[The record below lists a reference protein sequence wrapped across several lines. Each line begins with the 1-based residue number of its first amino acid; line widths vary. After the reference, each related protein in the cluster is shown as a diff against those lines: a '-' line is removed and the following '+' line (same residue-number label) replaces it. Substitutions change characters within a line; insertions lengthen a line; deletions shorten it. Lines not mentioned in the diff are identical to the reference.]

1 MGRNKGYEGYRK
13 GEEAVFDIEEELKKL
28 PAQPGVYLMHDKRDE
43 IIYVGKAISLKNR
56 VRQYFQSSRNKTAKI
71 EQMVSRIARFEYI
84 VTDSELEA
92 LVLECNLIKEHR
104 PRYNTM
110 LKDDKAYPYIKVTVA
125 EDFPRV
131 LVARTMKKDKNKYF
145 GPYTSAGAVKDTI
158 DLIHKI
164 YKIRTCSRVLPRDV
178 GKERPCLNYHIKQ
191 CGAPCQGYVGRD
203 AYRENIDQVLDFL
216 NGHYDKVL
224 SLLEEKMTAASREMD
239 FEKAIEY
246 RELLSSVKK
255 VAQKQK
261 ITSNSTQ
268 DRDIIALARDEE
280 DAVVQVFFVREGKL
294 IGREHFHMAAATA
307 EDTGQILS
315 GFIKQFYAG
324 TPFLPKELWVQ
335 TEPEDSEIICRWL
348 SARKGQKVHV
358 IVPKKGEKE
367 RLVELAEKNAA
378 LVLSQDKEKIK
389 REELRTIGAMNQVA
403 GWLGMDRVRRVEAF
417 DISNISGYESVGSM
431 VVYEDG
437 KPKRNDY
444 RKFKIRTVTGAN
456 DYASMR
462 EVLTRRFSHGLEEKS
477 RLRETGVEE
486 EFGSFTRFPDLLMM
500 DGGKGQVNIALDV
513 MKELGLS
520 IPVCGMVKDD
530 NHRTRGLYYQNV
542 EIPVDRHSEGFRLIT
557 RIQDEAHRFAIEYH
571 RSLRGKDQVK
581 SVLDDIPGIGDTRRK
596 ALMRHFKSLEAI
608 RDAEV
613 EELLKAPGMNRA
625 AAESVYGFFRKE
637 AGP

>member
-1 MGRNKGYEGYRK
+1 MHSGIGKGDK
-13 GEEAVFDIEEELKKL
+13 IVFDIEEELKKL
-28 PAQPGVYLMHDKRDE
+28 PVQPGVYLMHDKRDE

-110 LKDDKAYPYIKVTVA
+110 LKDDKAYPYIKVTVT

-131 LVARTMKKDKNKYF
+131 LFARTMKKDKNKYF

-158 DLIHKI
+158 DLIQKI

-178 GKERPCLNYHIKQ
+178 GKDRPCLNYHIKQ
-191 CGAPCQGYVGRD
+191 CHAPCQGYVGKE
-203 AYRENIDQVLDFL
+203 AYRDNITQALDFL
-216 NGHYDKVL
+216 NGHYEKVL
-224 SLLEEKMTAASREMD
+224 SFLEERMMRASEEMD

-261 ITSNSTQ
+261 ITSSSTQ
-268 DRDIIALARDEE
+268 DRDIIALARDEK

-294 IGREHFHMAAATA
+294 IGREHFHMSVATA
-307 EDTGQILS
+307 EDTGQILTS
-315 GFIKQFYAG
+315 FVKQFYAG

-335 TEPEDSEIICRWL
+335 AELEDSEILCRWL
-348 SARKGQKVHV
+348 SARKGQKVRV
-358 IVPKKGEKE
+358 MVPKKGDKE

-378 LVLSQDKEKIK
+378 RVIDHDKEKIK
-389 REELRTIGAMNQVA
+389 REEVRTIGAMNQVA
-403 GWLGMDRVRRVEAF
+403 QWRGLDRVRRVEAF

-444 RKFKIRTVTGAN
+444 RKFKIRTVMGAN
-456 DYASMR
+456 DYASME

-477 RLRETGVEE
+477 RMRENGVDE

-500 DGGKGQVNIALDV
+500 DGGKGQVNIALKV
-513 MKELGLS
+513 IRELGLS

-530 NHRTRGLYYQNV
+530 NHRTRGLYYDNV
-542 EIPVDRHSEGFRLIT
+542 EIPIDRHSEGFRLIT

-571 RSLRGKDQVK
+571 RSLRGKTQVR
-581 SVLDDIPGIGDTRRK
+581 SILDDIPGIGDTRRK
-596 ALMRHFKSLEAI
+596 ALMKHFKTMEAI
-608 RDAEV
+608 RDAGV
-613 EELLKAPGMNRA
+613 EELQRAPGMNRA
-625 AAESVYGFFRKE
+625 AAESVYGFFRKDTE
-637 AGP
+637 P